1 MNRFWPATL
10 LFAEEDSVGTAW
22 VLLMVAAS
30 AGACVPNGLDL
41 RLLKAF
47 TTDLSKN
54 QAIAPFAMSTLMTQ
68 VWLGARGDTRHE
80 VATVLDIKTS
90 AGSSF
95 LTCYKSALSDF
106 TCGSGNIT
114 NLVFNRMYIKRR
126 FKINSGFKD
135 LLHEYFH
142 AVVNKFSLTGQAAYE
157 INTGVAKATGNRI
170 QNLVSQSALRFKL
183 VLLSAV
189 YFKGLWLT
197 PFDMTVKG
205 PFLTA
210 SGNKQVDMMKLFT
223 RVPYVKMSDF
233 DAISL
238 PYTDENYV
246 MLILRP
252 LTRNMAA
259 VSRLKYSL
267 DILDVAVIMQRLRSS
282 SVQITMPR
290 FKIRAGGF
298 LNRTMLQLGIRK
310 VFTREAD
317 LSNIT
322 DKFLAVGLIIHK
334 VFIEVTEEGTEAAG
348 AGAVTDVLPR
358 PVQFMADR
366 PFFAIVWNRKHK
378 INLFSAYVASP

>member
-1 MNRFWPATL
+1 ML
-10 LFAEEDSVGTAW
+10 HVKQGTAW

>member
-1 MNRFWPATL
+1 R
-10 LFAEEDSVGTAW
+10 
-22 VLLMVAAS
+22 
-30 AGACVPNGLDL
+30 
-41 RLLKAF
+41 
-47 TTDLSKN
+47 N

-80 VATVLDIKTS
+80 MTTVLDIKTG

-95 LTCYKSALSDF
+95 LTCYKIAISDF
-106 TCGSGNIT
+106 ADGPGNIT
-114 NLVFNRMYIKRR
+114 NVVFNRIYIEKR
-126 FKINSGFKD
+126 FSINSGFKNV
-135 LLHEYFH
+135 LQEYFH
-142 AVVNKFSLTGQAAYE
+142 AVVKKFSCTGQAANE

-170 QNLVSQSALRFKL
+170 QNLASESAMRFKL

-197 PFDMTVKG
+197 PFEMTVKG

-223 RVPYVKMSDF
+223 RVPYAKMSDF

-259 VSRLKYSL
+259 VSRLKHSL
-267 DILDVAVIMQRLRSS
+267 DILDVAVIMRRLRSS

-298 LNRTMLQLGIRK
+298 LNRTMSQLGIRK

-317 LSNIT
+317 LSNIA

-334 VFIEVTEEGTEAAG
+334 VFIEVTEKGTEAAG

-366 PFFAIVWNRKHK
+366 PFFAIVWNKKHD